1 MVLLLKDQE
10 LLVFILTDAKYFK
23 NKVTNVLIKYDE
35 FIQKSLF
42 FFFQKKKKNRNDR
55 ISGMK
60 KCTKRLKITLVKV
73 VEKDMSIKEVAKTM
87 TSLSH

>member
-1 MVLLLKDQE
+1 MMNW
-10 LLVFILTDAKYFK
+10 FK
-23 NKVTNVLIKYDE
+23 KFSSFL
-35 FIQKSLF
+35 
-42 FFFQKKKKNRNDR
+42 KKKNRNDR

-73 VEKDMSIKEVAKTM
+73 VEKDMPIKEVAKTM

>member
-35 FIQKSLF
+35 LIQKSFF
-42 FFFQKKKKNRNDR
+42 FFFQKKKK
-55 ISGMK
+55 K
-60 KCTKRLKITLVKV
+60 
-73 VEKDMSIKEVAKTM
+73 
-87 TSLSH
+87 